1 MDKKVYIITN
11 FNPMPYL
18 RKSIN
23 HYLNMNKIF
32 IINYYNDILIEEHN
46 LNNAEKII
54 IFLRIEEFLYN
65 CNNKISNY
73 YIELCDNLYSAHR
86 RARLGKRWKK

>member
-32 IINYYNDILIEEHN
+32 IINYYNDILIT
-46 LNNAEKII
+46 II
-54 IFLRIEEFLYN
+54 
-65 CNNKISNY
+65 
-73 YIELCDNLYSAHR
+73 
-86 RARLGKRWKK
+86 